1 MAVEI
6 FQKVMEESMKGWVKN
21 LGIVFL
27 ISSTASSVNA
37 QSTSIVEYPLAGK
50 RLAAPVIIE
59 NNDDSTVEAQIPA
72 SADHHS
78 ARKAPHV
85 VEFGLTPQPVSLQ
98 PPMIRPTVVSPHI
111 QEFNTMTVEAFEP
124 SMMTEPVS
132 RASVKAP
139 TVHKISKSAQSSTP
153 GHKTVHVSMHSAS
166 TKLIPVEKLAIF
178 PLNERPHMIPISR
191 IVVPESNTLLSG
203 KNRPS
208 L

>member
-1 MAVEI
+1 
-6 FQKVMEESMKGWVKN
+6 
-21 LGIVFL
+21 
-27 ISSTASSVNA
+27 
-37 QSTSIVEYPLAGK
+37 
-50 RLAAPVIIE
+50 
-59 NNDDSTVEAQIPA
+59 
-72 SADHHS
+72 
-78 ARKAPHV
+78 
-85 VEFGLTPQPVSLQ
+85 
-98 PPMIRPTVVSPHI
+98 MIRPTVVSPHI

-124 SMMTEPVS
+124 SMMTEPVT